1 MTTFLL
7 YRVTECQTQDE
18 RLQFSKMLYVQEKP
32 IHIALINVQQTATD
46 IVSQTY
52 MYDMDV
58 LCYCLFNLSF
68 FLYLI
73 LFDFFKFQ
81 ILFISLQNKSSL
93 LRCVFSICDFKN
105 ATKEIVYVFHML
117 YMYVFSK
124 LKSSK
129 SVIQWYFSYVFVY
142 VRFIQCLSKE
152 VTGHVRHI

>member
-1 MTTFLL
+1 M
-7 YRVTECQTQDE
+7 YYVT
-18 RLQFSKMLYVQEKP
+18 V
-32 IHIALINVQQTATD
+32 
-46 IVSQTY
+46 
-52 MYDMDV
+52 
-58 LCYCLFNLSF
+58 F

-73 LFDFFKFQ
+73 LFLFSLFLNLFN
-81 ILFISLQNKSSL
+81 ILDFISLQNKSSL

-142 VRFIQCLSKE
+142 LRFIQRLSKE